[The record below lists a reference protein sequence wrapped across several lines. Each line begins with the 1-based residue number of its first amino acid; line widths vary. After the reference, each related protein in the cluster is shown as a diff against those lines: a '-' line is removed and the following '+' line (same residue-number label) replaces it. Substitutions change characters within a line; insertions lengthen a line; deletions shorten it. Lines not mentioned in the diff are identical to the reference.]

1 MICSIQETNNHCK
14 ISWILIALLNGI
26 FYVMTPIMCQFCV
39 TQRNSSKAVL
49 YLEHTK
55 QAAPSCSFNAPL
67 SESLPQLQR
76 KPPTQNSNCAW
87 LSKKY
92 STFLYFT
99 SSPTITTRH
108 CTVHCSLRYLHI
120 LLSSCA
126 WLIQDLETGSAT
138 KPKSNAMKT
147 TNLRY
152 KSHNHKPKICCW

>member
-1 MICSIQETNNHCK
+1 MICSIQSRNNHCQ

-39 TQRNSSKAVL
+39 TQRNSSKAAL

-55 QAAPSCSFNAPL
+55 QAAPCCSYPNLYLNFNANL
-67 SESLPQLQR
+67 
-76 KPPTQNSNCAW
+76 KNSNCTW

-92 STFLYFT
+92 TFLYFT

-126 WLIQDLETGSAT
+126 WPIQDLERGSAT
-138 KPKSNAMKT
+138 KPKSNSMKT
-147 TNLRY
+147 TYLRY